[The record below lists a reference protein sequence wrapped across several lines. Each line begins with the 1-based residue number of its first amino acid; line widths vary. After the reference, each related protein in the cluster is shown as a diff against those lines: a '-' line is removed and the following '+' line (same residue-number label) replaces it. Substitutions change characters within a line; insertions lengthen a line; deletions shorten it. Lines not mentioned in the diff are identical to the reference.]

1 MKQKWFQSTYGNNET
16 NKPSE
21 YDILK
26 DCSMCT
32 ERHQYDELAFLE
44 PIFNSPLHK
53 HNKKKAANKQTYIQF
68 NYMRLHAQQHI
79 HNNDDLHARAGAHI
93 CVRFAT
99 TGMNWEIKKKHN
111 WRNKQIC
118 F

>member
-53 HNKKKAANKQTYIQF
+53 NNKKTTKQTNIHTVQ
-68 NYMRLHAQQHI
+68 LHA
-79 HNNDDLHARAGAHI
+79 LTRSKAYS
-93 CVRFAT
+93 
-99 TGMNWEIKKKHN
+99 
-111 WRNKQIC
+111 
-118 F
+118 